1 MNPIHSAELTEL
13 AAGLNR
19 LARNL
24 WWSWDQQAQEVFYD
38 LSPRGWQNLYHNAVA
53 ILREVSAYELRVRL
67 RSPDSLI
74 ESGRCCA
81 DSMPICPTQ
90 PLGVP

>member
-38 LSPRGWQNLYHNAVA
+38 LSPRGWQNLYHNAVV
-53 ILREVSAYELRVRL
+53 EVLPTNCECGF
-67 RSPDSLI
+67 RSPDLLI
-74 ESGRCCA
+74 GSDRYYA
-81 DSMPICPTQ
+81 DLKPICPTL
-90 PLGVP
+90 PLGAP